1 MGSIAASMVLQ
12 KELIVPHPKPN
23 AGRNVLSYI
32 GNMEEDLFFLFN
44 ILLDIFFIYISNAIP
59 FPTFLSENPLFP
71 PLLLLSNPPIPF
83 FKWQSLSTRK
93 TQSLPPL

>member
-44 ILLDIFFIYISNAIP
+44 IRISRDKRFLISYYVRTSAGISRSGAGVCVVSDCKISGTAI
-59 FPTFLSENPLFP
+59 
-71 PLLLLSNPPIPF
+71 
-83 FKWQSLSTRK
+83 
-93 TQSLPPL
+93 